1 MYVGS
6 QAATVQSCR
15 LKIRS
20 QQALVLMTVSLDN
33 SPRSWSLQPGKI
45 NDTAVLKYLEGKFEI
60 YVLLLTLIYLL
71 LFPSS
76 FHGSDRKSMEWPPW
90 KDIELWGGRVG
101 KGLAFPSSTFSFLI
115 HLIVFLNLLS
125 LWPLFSRVPHNYPF
139 IFNTNI
145 TCRYSYS
152 GLSYL
157 PPVECFQQSFY
168 FQEGLECGCLNKN
181 EEIEQAFTSD

>member
-1 MYVGS
+1 M
-6 QAATVQSCR
+6 
-15 LKIRS
+15 
-20 QQALVLMTVSLDN
+20 
-33 SPRSWSLQPGKI
+33 
-45 NDTAVLKYLEGKFEI
+45 
-60 YVLLLTLIYLL
+60 
-71 LFPSS
+71 
-76 FHGSDRKSMEWPPW
+76 
-90 KDIELWGGRVG
+90 G

-125 LWPLFSRVPHNYPF
+125 LWSLFSRVPHNYPF

-157 PPVECFQQSFY
+157 PPVECSQQSFY